1 VEQFERRKLEMI
13 ARGFKPVAWVACIG
27 AAALSCYMLSL
38 RVAAERA
45 ELASLDQRIIA
56 TRQAIRSLQTELGTR
71 GRLQQLEQWNAEVL
85 ALSAPVAGQFI
96 ESNVALAR
104 FDTRQR
110 DFADQS
116 ADVRLAAAETGQSAT
131 AATAQPAAP
140 VSRAPAAPAAPRL
153 ILAAARTQEPA
164 KPVLAAPVVQRA
176 ALATP
181 PARTIAPTR
190 APQDRATAQ
199 RAVGERQPRQTVAAR
214 TGGPARTPSLLG
226 DDVLRDLRVEA
237 RSERSG
243 GTGN

>member
-1 VEQFERRKLEMI
+1 MI

-45 ELASLDQRIIA
+45 ELAGLDQRIIA

-71 GRLQQLEQWNAEVL
+71 GRLQQLEEWNAEVL

-116 ADVRLAAAETGQSAT
+116 ADVRLASAETGQAAT
-131 AATAQPAAP
+131 AATPPPAAP
-140 VSRAPAAPAAPRL
+140 VSRAPAAPRL
-153 ILAAARTQEPA
+153 ILASARTQEPS
-164 KPVLAAPVVQRA
+164 KPAAAAPIVQRA
-176 ALATP
+176 ALATTP
-181 PARTIAPTR
+181 VRTVAPTR
-190 APQDRATAQ
+190 APQERAIIQ
-199 RAVGERQPRQTVAAR
+199 RAAVERQPAAQRPAAPRPTVAAR

-226 DDVLRDLRVEA
+226 DDVLRDLRAEA